1 MFDTMTMT
9 KVLGAVCGSLLIF
22 LLGNWAAE
30 ALYSNGP
37 GEGGEEMAQ
46 AYTIDTGAADA
57 AAAPAAADGPPFEEI
72 LASADVAAGE
82 KVFGKCKACH
92 KIDGANATG
101 PHLNG
106 VVGRPAG
113 AADGFAYSDAILA
126 MNKEPW
132 APERMNGFL
141 TSPKAYAPGTKMGF
155 AGLADVQDR
164 ANVIAYLATTKG

>member
-30 ALYSNGP
+30 ALYHTGP
-37 GEGGEEMAQ
+37 EEGGEEMAQ
-46 AYTIDTGAADA
+46 AYTIDTGAGASAEGGAEAGPAFADVYA
-57 AAAPAAADGPPFEEI
+57 A
-72 LASADVAAGE
+72 ADVAAGE

-92 KIDGANATG
+92 KVNGENGTG

-106 VVGRPAG
+106 VVERPKASI
-113 AADGFAYSDAILA
+113 AGFAYSEALVAMAGDAWTTDNL
-126 MNKEPW
+126 
-132 APERMNGFL
+132 NGFL

-155 AGLADVQDR
+155 AGLAKVEDR
-164 ANVIAYLATTKG
+164 ANVIAYLASLQ